1 MNMSMSRR
9 GLLALA
15 VGLGVSGWGLPA
27 GAADV
32 IRIGAPLSTTGP
44 ASFLGEPEK
53 KVLEMYVE
61 QINKEGGVLGRKLEL
76 IVYDD
81 GGQAEK
87 AVGNVKR
94 LIQNDNVDVLIGG
107 TTTATTMAMVP
118 LIERGEVPFISL
130 AGAIVVVEP
139 VKKWVFKVSH
149 NDRMAAEKVLADMRK
164 RGITKAA
171 IISEDAG
178 FGKSGHDETL
188 KVAKD
193 IGVEIIADEIY
204 SSKDPDVTAQLTKI
218 KNTPG
223 VQAVFNF
230 GFGQGPAIVTKN
242 YRQIGITVPLYQS
255 HGVAS
260 KEFIRLAGDAA
271 EGVKLPASGL
281 VVADQL
287 AATDPQKPVV
297 TLFSKTYQAKAGT
310 DPSTFAG
317 HAYDALQIVMA
328 AVNRAKSTD
337 KAKVRDEIEKTSGYV
352 GTGGIVSMTPADHL
366 GLSLRAFHMVE
377 AKAGAWSLVD

>member
-1 MNMSMSRR
+1 MFISKREAYGALI
-9 GLLALA
+9 GLGALA
-15 VGLGVSGWGLPA
+15 SA
-27 GAADV
+27 TIAQAAET
-32 IRIGAPLSTTGP
+32 IRIGAPLSFTGP
-44 ASFLGEPEK
+44 ASFLGEPERK
-53 KVLEMYVE
+53 TLEMYVE
-61 QINKEGGVLGRKLEL
+61 RINKENGLLGRKVEL
-76 IVYDD
+76 IIYDD
-81 GGQAEK
+81 SGLAEK
-87 AVGNVKR
+87 AVSNVKR
-94 LIQNDNVDVLIGG
+94 LIQNDNIDLLIGG

-130 AGAIVVVEP
+130 AGAVVVVEP

-149 NDRMAAEKVLADMRK
+149 NDRMAAEKVLADMK
-164 RGITKAA
+164 KHGMTKAA

-188 KVAKD
+188 KAAKD
-193 IGVEIIADEIY
+193 MGVEIVADEIY

-230 GFGQGPAIVTKN
+230 GLGQGPAIVTKN
-242 YRQIGITVPLYQS
+242 YRQIGTTLPLYQS

-287 AATDPQKPVV
+287 PAVDPQKPVV
-297 TLFSKTYQAKAGT
+297 TLFAKDYQAKQGAE
-310 DPSTFAG
+310 PSTFAG
-317 HAYDALQIVMA
+317 HAYDALQIALA
-328 AVNRAKSTD
+328 AINRAGSTD

-377 AKAGAWSLVD
+377 VKGGGWSLVD

>member
-1 MNMSMSRR
+1 MSISRR
-9 GLLALA
+9 FVLAAALVVAATPALA
-15 VGLGVSGWGLPA
+15 AEP
-27 GAADV
+27 

-53 KVLEMYVE
+53 KVLDMYVE
-61 QINKEGGVLGRKLEL
+61 QINKEGGLLGRKIEL
-76 IVYDD
+76 ILYDD
-81 GGQAEK
+81 GGAAEK
-87 AVGNVKR
+87 AVANIKR

-107 TTTATTMAMVP
+107 STTATTMAMVP
-118 LIERGEVPFISL
+118 LIERAEVPFISL
-130 AGAIVVVEP
+130 AGAVVVVEP

-149 NDRMAAEKVLADMRK
+149 NDRMAAERVLADMRK
-164 RGITKAA
+164 RGLTKAA

-188 KVAKD
+188 KAARD
-193 IGVEIIADEIY
+193 AGVEIVADEVY
-204 SSKDPDVTAQLTKI
+204 SAKDPDVTAQLTKI

-230 GFGQGPAIVTKN
+230 GLGQGPAIVTRN
-242 YRQIGITVPLYQS
+242 YRQIGMTAPLYQS

-260 KEFIRLAGDAA
+260 KEYIRLAGEAA
-271 EGVKLPASGL
+271 EGVRLPASGL

-297 TLFSKTYQAKAGT
+297 ILFGRTYQAKSGS

-317 HAYDALQIVMA
+317 HAYDALQIVLA
-328 AVNRAKSTD
+328 AINRAGSTD
-337 KAKVRDEIEKTSGYV
+337 KAKIRDEIEKTSGYV
-352 GTGGIVSMTPADHL
+352 GTGGMVSMTPADHL
-366 GLSLRAFHMVE
+366 GLSPRAFHVVE
-377 AKAGAWSLVD
+377 VRNGSWTLVD

>member
-1 MNMSMSRR
+1 MSMSK
-9 GLLALA
+9 GILPAI
-15 VGLGVSGWGLPA
+15 VFSLGVLASA
-27 GAADV
+27 AHSQAADT
-32 IRIGAPLSTTGP
+32 IKIGAPLSFTGP

-53 KVLEMYVE
+53 KVLEAYVE
-61 QINKEGGVLGRKLEL
+61 QINKDGGLLGRKVEL
-76 IVYDD
+76 VIYDD
-81 GGQAEK
+81 GGLADK

-94 LIQNDNVDVLIGG
+94 LIENDNIDILIGG

-118 LIERGEVPFISL
+118 VIERGGIPFISL
-130 AGAIVVVEP
+130 AGAVVVVEP

-149 NDRMAAEKVLADMRK
+149 NDRMAAERVLADMK
-164 RGITKAA
+164 KHGITKAA

-193 IGVEIIADEIY
+193 SGVEIVADEVY

-230 GFGQGPAIVTKN
+230 GLGQGPAIVTKN
-242 YRQIGITVPLYQS
+242 YRQIGITLPLYQS

-260 KEFIRLAGDAA
+260 KEYIRLAGDAA

-287 AATDPQKPVV
+287 APADPQKPVV
-297 TLFSKTYQAKAGT
+297 TLFAKTYQAKNGSE
-310 DPSTFAG
+310 PSTFAG

-328 AVNRAKSTD
+328 AVNRAGSTD

-352 GTGGIVSMTPADHL
+352 GTGGIVFMTPADHL
-366 GLSLRAFHMVE
+366 GLSPKAFHIVE
-377 AKAGAWSLVD
+377 VKGGNWSLVD

>member
-1 MNMSMSRR
+1 MFISRR
-9 GLLALA
+9 QMLTAALGLGLALSA
-15 VGLGVSGWGLPA
+15 QTVR
-27 GAADV
+27 AAET
-32 IRIGAPLSTTGP
+32 IKIGAPLSFTGP

-53 KVLEMYVE
+53 KVLEMYIE

-76 IVYDD
+76 ITYDD

-94 LIQNDNVDVLIGG
+94 LIQNDTVDVLIGG

-118 LIERGEVPFISL
+118 LIERGETPFISL
-130 AGAIVVVEP
+130 AGAVVVVEP

-149 NDRMAAEKVLADMRK
+149 NDRMAAEKVLADMKK

-193 IGVEIIADEIY
+193 AGIEIVADEIY

-230 GFGQGPAIVTKN
+230 GLGQGPAIVTKN
-242 YRQIGITVPLYQS
+242 YRQLGIALPLYQS

-260 KEFIRLAGDAA
+260 KEFIRLAGDTA
-271 EGVKLPASGL
+271 EGVRLPASGL

-287 AATDPQKPVV
+287 PATDPQKPVV
-297 TLFSKTYQAKAGT
+297 TLFAKTYQAKAGT

-328 AVNRAKSTD
+328 AINRAGSTD
-337 KAKVRDEIEKTSGYV
+337 KAKVRDEIERTSGYV
-352 GTGGIVSMTPADHL
+352 GTGGIVSMTAADHL
-366 GLSLRAFHMVE
+366 GLSLRAFHVVE
-377 AKAGAWSLVD
+377 VKGGSWSLVD

>member
-1 MNMSMSRR
+1 MVIGKRTVYGALI
-9 GLLALA
+9 GLGALA
-15 VGLGVSGWGLPA
+15 
-27 GAADV
+27 AASASQAAET
-32 IRIGAPLSTTGP
+32 IKIGAPLSFTGP

-61 QINKEGGVLGRKLEL
+61 QINKEGGLLGRKIEL
-76 IVYDD
+76 VVYDD
-81 GGQAEK
+81 GGLADK

-94 LIQNDNVDVLIGG
+94 LIQNDNVDLLIGG

-130 AGAIVVVEP
+130 AGAVVVVDP

-149 NDRMAAEKVLADMRK
+149 NDRMAAEKVLADMK
-164 RGITKAA
+164 NRGLTKAA

-193 IGVEIIADEIY
+193 SGVEIVADEVY

-242 YRQIGITVPLYQS
+242 YRQIGMTAPLYQS

-260 KEFIRLAGDAA
+260 KDFIRLAGDSA
-271 EGVKLPASGL
+271 EGVRLPASGL
-281 VVADQL
+281 VVPDQL

-297 TLFSKTYQAKAGT
+297 SLFTKGYQVKHGAE
-310 DPSTFAG
+310 PSTFAG
-317 HAYDALQIVMA
+317 HAYDALQIALA
-328 AVNRAKSTD
+328 AVNRAGSTN

-366 GLSLRAFHMVE
+366 GLSLRAFHIVE
-377 AKAGAWSLVD
+377 VKGGNWSLVD